1 MDPNAG
7 IILDEMMLLM
17 LLVYLISQ
25 IKYQY
30 KEYSSQKK
38 AKSLNS
44 KLAPLVTYTLP
55 FDLRF
60 LYHKVVSHYKSDPS
74 SSLDYLNSYSKSTKA
89 IRFNVLG
96 TEVIQTFSHLDVK
109 YILSKNFQN
118 WGKSDNFMKAFNP
131 LLGEGIFNS
140 DQRSL
145 WSWHRSLSKPHFSK
159 QRISDVN
166 ACEEHVQRLVH
177 WIEIQ
182 IQSNR
187 SIDIQDLFSR
197 LTLTVATQ
205 HFFGHCLDM
214 LNELL
219 IDRPIKEGGIDVT
232 AFSKD
237 FADAQNH
244 CLDHALFPSF
254 ISELSNKL
262 SPNSSIHR
270 VLASID
276 VLIENAVKERPMPDV
291 SDDQQEPDN
300 LLDQM
305 RASGCSDRLLR
316 HELVNL
322 LLASR
327 DTTSSLL
334 TSCIYELA
342 GRDQLWNELQSESS
356 HLAQTSIISL
366 DQINQCK
373 LLRAVINET
382 LRLHPPVW
390 SNVRRAIGDDV
401 LPSGTFVPA
410 GTDCRF
416 LVREFQRDPELWGMD
431 AGEFEPN
438 RWLDGRQ
445 ILQSKDPFSF
455 QPFSAGPRIC
465 LGQQFAYT
473 EVSITLIRLINRFSR
488 LELVGKSAN
497 RENIKEIQ
505 SVTLSFQDGL
515 WVKFHS

>member
-17 LLVYLISQ
+17 LLIYLISQ

-89 IRFNVLG
+89 IRFNLLG

-109 YILSKNFQN
+109 YILSKKYQN
-118 WGKSDNFMKAFNP
+118 WGKSDNFMGAFNP

-145 WSWHRSLSKPHFSK
+145 WSWHRSLSNPHFSK

-166 ACEEHVQRLVH
+166 ACEEHVLRLVH
-177 WIEIQ
+177 F
-182 IQSNR
+182 
-187 SIDIQDLFSR
+187 FSR

-244 CLDHALFPSF
+244 CLDHALFPF
-254 ISELSNKL
+254 
-262 SPNSSIHR
+262 
-270 VLASID
+270 LASID
-276 VLIENAVKERPMPDV
+276 VLIENAVKERPMPDI
-291 SDDQQEPDN
+291 SDDQQEPEN

-305 RASGCSDRLLR
+305 RASGCSDHLLR

-342 GRDQLWNELQSESS
+342 GRDQLWNQLQSESS

-465 LGQQFAYT
+465 LGQQFAT
-473 EVSITLIRLINRFSR
+473 MLVLIRSSHLHRNPNLKLLPAYFRP
-488 LELVGKSAN
+488 KD
-497 RENIKEIQ
+497 RE
-505 SVTLSFQDGL
+505 
-515 WVKFHS
+515 